1 MSASYDVAIIG
12 GGPGG
17 STTASFLLQYQPGLK
32 VLIIEREQ
40 FPREHVGESQL
51 PQIGAILQ
59 EMGIWDEVERAGFPV
74 KIGATFRWG
83 QKEEL
88 WDFNLVPPESFE
100 GQSRPGKFEGVRR
113 DTAFQVD
120 RAKYDDML
128 LRHAQK
134 RGCQV
139 LEGTAVR
146 EVLHQDD
153 VVQGLKLSNGETIS
167 ARSYVDAS
175 GHVGILRR
183 AMGVE
188 IDCPTPL
195 KNIAIWDYWTNTAW
209 AETIGSGGT
218 RVQVISVGFGW
229 LWFIP
234 ITPTKTS
241 LGLVCP
247 ASFYKQSG
255 KTPEQLYTE
264 ALAASE
270 RITGFLQGAR
280 RENKLRTTNDW
291 SFVSE
296 RVYGKNWY
304 LVGECAGFADPI
316 LSAGLTLTH
325 VGARELAY
333 TLIALDANS
342 HDRDWMLSHYQQ
354 NQQKRV
360 RQHMRF
366 AEFWYAANGQFTDL
380 QAHCQEIARESGLP
394 LKAKHA
400 WAWLAQGGFTNDVL
414 GQAGIGGLDLTGVN
428 QVTQRFFDE
437 DLTWHANDRNVFK
450 LQLTG
455 ATKTTL
461 PDYRNG
467 NVIAVPCYERD
478 GKRLAITGMTQLLMF
493 ALERGSDIES
503 ILKIMRQVLQSKMP
517 AQYHEIAIQQALQN
531 LEVLVSEG
539 WITAGFDERFSKL
552 SISSPRA
559 GAMIQGHDR
568 DWKDGTRQ

>member
-12 GGPGG
+12 GGPAG

-51 PQIGAILQ
+51 PQIGAVLQ

-83 QKEEL
+83 QQQEL

-139 LEGTAVR
+139 LESTAVR

-153 VVQGLKLSNGETIS
+153 VVQGLKLSNGETIT

-255 KTPEQLYTE
+255 KAPELLYTE
-264 ALAASE
+264 ALAASD
-270 RITGFLQGAR
+270 RITGLLEGAS

-394 LKAKHA
+394 LKAKQA

-467 NVIAVPCYERD
+467 KIIAVPCYERD
-478 GKRLAITGMTQLLMF
+478 GKRLAITGMTQLLIF
-493 ALERGSDIES
+493 AVERACDIES
-503 ILKIMRQVLQSKMP
+503 ILKIMRQVLQGKMP
-517 AQYHEIAIQQALQN
+517 AHYHEIAIQQALQN

-552 SISSPRA
+552 SISSPRE
-559 GAMIQGHDR
+559 GAMIQGHER